1 MMRWVECQW
10 KSFCSTALLAVI
22 PLAIASTYDGTWMT
36 RIGAALFAMVWVGLW
51 LSVASIVADYLYGEE

>member
-22 PLAIASTYDGTWMT
+22 PLAIAATYDGTWMT
-36 RIGAALFAMVWVGLW
+36 RIGAALFAMVWVVLW
-51 LSVASIVADYLYGEE
+51 WTVSAIVADEMYGEE